1 MIEARDLVPAS
12 AADSP
17 EPEPIPAAPVVRG
30 LGFAGL
36 TIATLFLGGGLAW
49 SALAPL
55 ESAAIAPGAV
65 KVENNRKT
73 VQHLEGGIIREIMV
87 REGDLVRERQLLLRL
102 DDRDAEADRASLRG
116 QIDAFAAREARLV
129 AQRDGAAEVIYPRAL
144 SERRSEPE
152 LKTILSGQTQIFKD
166 QKRNTE
172 GEIDVLQR
180 RVNQYQAQIEALK
193 AQVRVTRQQLP
204 NLEEEL
210 RDVRTLFSK
219 GLGLKPRVLDLERR
233 VMAAKG
239 DALTGESKIESLKE
253 QAREAEA
260 QIESVRRKTARD
272 ISEELREVQTKLA
285 ELRESYA
292 KADARAGRRDVL
304 APHEGVVMNLKFSTA
319 GGVVPPGG
327 AILDLVPR
335 EEKLIMEVKISPL
348 DIDVVRPDLPAKVRL
363 VAYKRRTT
371 PVIDGRVSRVSPDA
385 TLDEKSGVAYFT
397 AVVEVSAEEL
407 RRVAN
412 LSLYPG
418 MPVETSIVT
427 GERRMLDYLIQPL
440 TDSLAR
446 AFRED

>member
-1 MIEARDLVPAS
+1 MMDGRELVLAATPERFKPA
-12 AADSP
+12 P
-17 EPEPIPAAPVVRG
+17 MTPAPAVRG
-30 LGFAGL
+30 LGLAGL
-36 TIATLFLGGGLAW
+36 SIAALFLGGGLAW

-55 ESAAIAPGAV
+55 DSAAIAPGTV
-65 KVENNRKT
+65 KIENSRKT
-73 VQHLEGGIIREIMV
+73 VQHLEGGIIREILV
-87 REGDLVRERQLLLRL
+87 REGELVRANQPLLRL
-102 DDRDAEADRASLRG
+102 DDRDAEADRAALRG
-116 QIDAFAAREARLV
+116 QIDAFTAREARLI
-129 AQRDGAAEVIYPRAL
+129 AQRDGRADVAYPKALLDRRGETEV
-144 SERRSEPE
+144 E
-152 LKTILSGQTQIFKD
+152 TILSGQKRIFAD

-180 RVNQYQAQIEALK
+180 RASQYQAQIEALK
-193 AQVRVTRQQLP
+193 AQIAVTRQQLP
-204 NLEEEL
+204 KLEEEL

-219 GLGLKPRVLDLERR
+219 GLGLKPRMLDLERR

-239 DALTGESKIESLKE
+239 DALTGESKVESLKE
-253 QAREAEA
+253 QVRETEA
-260 QIESVRRKTARD
+260 QIESVRRKSARD

-285 ELRESYA
+285 ELRETFA
-292 KADARAGRRDVL
+292 KADAKAGRRDVL
-304 APHEGVVMNLKFSTA
+304 APHEGVVMNLKFTTP

-371 PVIDGRVSRVSPDA
+371 PVLDGHVARVSPDA
-385 TLDEKSGVAYFT
+385 VVDEKSGAAFFT
-397 AVVEVSAEEL
+397 AVVEVSATEL
-407 RRVAN
+407 QRVEG

-418 MPVETSIVT
+418 MPVEASIVT
-427 GERRMLDYLIQPL
+427 GERRMLDYIIQPF